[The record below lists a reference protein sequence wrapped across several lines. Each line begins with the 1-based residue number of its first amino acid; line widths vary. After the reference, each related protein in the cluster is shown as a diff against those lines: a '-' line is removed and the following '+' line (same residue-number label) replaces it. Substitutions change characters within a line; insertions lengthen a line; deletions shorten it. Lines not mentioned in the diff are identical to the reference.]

1 MKSVCPDH
9 LRFWSDPRTAW
20 METGLI
26 APAPKEKLTVSVTHL
41 VLVEEGLL
49 GLVDLAGED
58 LAGAGGA
65 RAGAARVGK
74 VDAGLL
80 GGVDDEDVVGALEGL
95 VDVVLLGDDLDGV
108 AEAGLGPGGGVD
120 GGEGGGR
127 GEEGGEGDEA
137 EHGER

>member
-1 MKSVCPDH
+1 MNC
-9 LRFWSDPRTAW
+9 
-20 METGLI
+20 E
-26 APAPKEKLTVSVTHL
+26 LTVSVTHL

-49 GLVDLAGED
+49 GLVDLALED

-80 GGVDDEDVVGALEGL
+80 GGVDDEDVVGALDGL
-95 VDVVLLGDDLDGV
+95 VDVVLLGDELDGV
-108 AEAGLGPGGGVD
+108 AEGGLGPGGGVD

-127 GEEGGEGDEA
+127 GDEGGEGDEA
-137 EHGER
+137 EHDLT